1 MGRATFPLAPI
12 LNLENLMLTRRDW
25 LRHSISGA
33 AALLAVKAVSSDLFA
48 AEVPKGFA
56 PADITVYKS
65 PTCGCCHMWVK
76 HMEKAGFTLDVKDV
90 NDVTPI
96 KNQMGVPQKLQSCH
110 TAVFGKYVLEG
121 HVPADL
127 VRKLEKEKPQLL
139 GLAVP
144 GMPSGSP
151 GMEGMGKDPYDV
163 VAFDKSGKQWV
174 YAKR

>member
-1 MGRATFPLAPI
+1 
-12 LNLENLMLTRRDW
+12 MLTRRDL
-25 LRHSISGA
+25 LRHSLSGA
-33 AALLAVKAVSSDLFA
+33 AALLAVKALPSRLLA
-48 AEVPKGFA
+48 AV

-65 PTCGCCHMWVK
+65 PTCGCCRSWVK
-76 HMEKAGFTLDVKDV
+76 HMEKAGFKLAVNDM

-96 KNQMGVPQKLQSCH
+96 KSSLGVPQKLQSCH

-127 VRKLEKEKPQLL
+127 VRKLEKEKPQIL

-151 GMEGMGKDPYDV
+151 GMEGFMKDDYDV
-163 VAFDKSGKQWV
+163 VAFEKGGKQWV

>member
-1 MGRATFPLAPI
+1 MF
-12 LNLENLMLTRRDW
+12 TRRDW
-25 LRHSISGA
+25 LRHSLSGA
-33 AALLAVKAVSSDLFA
+33 AAALAVKALPSDLFA
-48 AEVPKGFA
+48 AEAP

-65 PTCGCCHMWVK
+65 PTCGCCHLWVK
-76 HMEKAGFTLDVKDV
+76 HMEKAGFTLAVKDV

-96 KNQMGVPQKLQSCH
+96 KNSLGVPLKLQSCH
-110 TAVFGKYVLEG
+110 TAVLGKYLLEG

-127 VRKLEKEKPQLL
+127 VRKLQKEQPQLL

-151 GMEGMGKDPYDV
+151 GMEGLGKDAYDV
-163 VAFDKSGKQWV
+163 VAFDKTGKQWV